1 MSIKER
7 VTQAL
12 NGLSET
18 ELEQVAEFLAFLRF
32 RARLKARPP
41 LDETQCASLYAA
53 WADEDRVLAEE
64 GLSDYVAGLGKEDA
78 S

>member
-18 ELEQVAEFLAFLRF
+18 ELKQVAEFLAFLRF

-41 LDETQCASLYAA
+41 LDETQAFLDDQVRSP
-53 WADEDRVLAEE
+53 
-64 GLSDYVAGLGKEDA
+64 AGTSVTPSPPHPTG
-78 S
+78 